1 MENKPIGPSF
11 YDELV
16 VAKLAGLPF
25 AWSADGQFTF
35 SDDMNPEQIAAV
47 QAVYEAHDPTVQS
60 ISELEQKRTLL
71 MSEAQGAT
79 VGMADA
85 YIAQLLTAADV
96 QKFRDWA
103 AYKLALSQLDFT
115 QKPIIWPAIP
125 TGT

>member
-16 VAKLAGLPF
+16 AAKLAGLPF
-25 AWSADGQFTF
+25 SWSPEGIFNF
-35 SDDMNPEQIAAV
+35 SDEMTEE
-47 QAVYEAHDPTVQS
+47 QAVIEAHDPTVQS

>member
-1 MENKPIGPSF
+1 MENKLIGPSF

-35 SDDMNPEQIAAV
+35 SDDMTQEQISAV

-60 ISELEQKRTLL
+60 VSELEQKRTLL
-71 MSEAQGAT
+71 MAEAQGAT
-79 VGMADA
+79 AGMADA

-96 QKFRDWA
+96 QKFRVWA
-103 AYKLALSQLDFT
+103 AYKFALSELNLT
-115 QKPIIWPAIP
+115 QRPIVWPSIP
-125 TGT
+125 SGT

>member
-1 MENKPIGPSF
+1 M
-11 YDELV
+11 
-16 VAKLAGLPF
+16 
-25 AWSADGQFTF
+25 
-35 SDDMNPEQIAAV
+35 MNSLWQNWPAV

-60 ISELEQKRTLL
+60 ISDLEQKRTLL
-71 MSEAQGAT
+71 MAEAQGAT